1 MVTRKPGMA
10 RRGKSVGAR
19 NPSGGIL
26 VEEEQRKHLIEDCAY
41 FRAARFRPAGP
52 GGYRRQDL
60 QAAASAIDA
69 VIKPRRGRGKG
80 K

>member
-19 NPSGGIL
+19 NPSKGVL
-26 VEEEQRKHLIEDCAY
+26 VEEEQRKHLVEDCAFFY
-41 FRAARFRPAGP
+41 AARFRPDGP
-52 GGYRRQDL
+52 GGCRQQDL
-60 QAAASAIDA
+60 QAAAVAIDA